1 MRCNMKKGML
11 IIALMLLLVGCD
23 INYNISINE
32 DFSIV
37 SEFNYTSDD
46 LSTSSVI
53 DDEDISFYEKSGYT
67 VVELLRGVKIYKEY
81 KDINAYLGVSNEAI
95 DKVSYDRDSNTLNI
109 VVNKDKCA
117 RLFTKGS
124 TEDGD
129 NLASSVSFTI
139 LSNIPV
145 VSSNADLVNGK
156 MYTWNFNK
164 DSCDRNITISFD
176 RSLAG
181 SSGNNNSS
189 NNDKTSDVNK
199 DNTSNG
205 NSIYLYV
212 FLGVVLLFGLY
223 VWYKRNRVNNEV

>member
-1 MRCNMKKGML
+1 MKKGML

-53 DDEDISFYEKSGYT
+53 DDEDISFYKKSGYT

-95 DKVSYDRDSNTLNI
+95 DKVSYDRDSNMLSV
-109 VVNKDKCA
+109 VVNKDKCV
-117 RLFTKGS
+117 RLFTKES

-139 LSNIPV
+139 LSNVPV

-156 MYTWNFNK
+156 VYTWNFNK
-164 DSCDRNITISFD
+164 DNCDRNITISFD
-176 RSLAG
+176 RSLTN
-181 SSGNNNSS
+181 SSDNNNSS

>member
-1 MRCNMKKGML
+1 MKKGML

-95 DKVSYDRDSNTLNI
+95 DKVSYDRDSNMLNI

-117 RLFTKGS
+117 RLFTKES

-176 RSLAG
+176 RSLAN

>member
-1 MRCNMKKGML
+1 ML

-176 RSLAG
+176 RSLAN

>member
-1 MRCNMKKGML
+1 MKKGML

-95 DKVSYDRDSNTLNI
+95 DKVSYDRDSNMLNI

-117 RLFTKGS
+117 RLFTKES

-176 RSLAG
+176 RSLAN

-223 VWYKRNRVNNEV
+223 VWYKRKRVNNEV

>member
-1 MRCNMKKGML
+1 ML

-95 DKVSYDRDSNTLNI
+95 DKVSYDRDSNMLNI

-117 RLFTKGS
+117 RLFTKES

-176 RSLAG
+176 RSLAN

>member
-1 MRCNMKKGML
+1 MKKGML

-95 DKVSYDRDSNTLNI
+95 DKVSYDRDSNMLNI

-176 RSLAG
+176 RSLAN

>member
-1 MRCNMKKGML
+1 MKKGML

-95 DKVSYDRDSNTLNI
+95 DKVSYDRDSKMLNI

-117 RLFTKGS
+117 RLFTKES

-139 LSNIPV
+139 LSNVPV

-176 RSLAG
+176 RSLVG

>member
-1 MRCNMKKGML
+1 ML

-53 DDEDISFYEKSGYT
+53 DDEDISFYKKSGYT

-95 DKVSYDRDSNTLNI
+95 DKVSYDRDSNMLSV
-109 VVNKDKCA
+109 VVNKDKCV
-117 RLFTKGS
+117 RLFTKES

-139 LSNIPV
+139 LSNVPV

-156 MYTWNFNK
+156 VYTWNFNK
-164 DSCDRNITISFD
+164 DNCDRNITISFD
-176 RSLAG
+176 RSLTN
-181 SSGNNNSS
+181 SSDNNNSS

>member
-1 MRCNMKKGML
+1 MKKGML

-95 DKVSYDRDSNTLNI
+95 GKVSYDRDSNMLNI

-117 RLFTKGS
+117 RLFTKES

-176 RSLAG
+176 RSLAN

>member
-1 MRCNMKKGML
+1 MKKGML

-95 DKVSYDRDSNTLNI
+95 DKVSYDRDSNMLNI

-145 VSSNADLVNGK
+145 VSSNADMVNGK

-176 RSLAG
+176 RSLAN

>member
-1 MRCNMKKGML
+1 MKKGML

-81 KDINAYLGVSNEAI
+81 KDINAYLSVSNEAI
-95 DKVSYDRDSNTLNI
+95 DKVSYDRDSNMLNI

-117 RLFTKGS
+117 RLFTKES

-176 RSLAG
+176 RSLAN

>member
-1 MRCNMKKGML
+1 ML

-95 DKVSYDRDSNTLNI
+95 DKVSYDRDSNMLNI

-117 RLFTKGS
+117 RLFTKES

-139 LSNIPV
+139 LSNVPV

-176 RSLAG
+176 RSLAN

>member
-1 MRCNMKKGML
+1 MKKGML

-95 DKVSYDRDSNTLNI
+95 DKVSYDRDSNMLNI

-117 RLFTKGS
+117 RLFTKES

-139 LSNIPV
+139 LSNVPV

-176 RSLAG
+176 RSLAN

>member
-1 MRCNMKKGML
+1 MKKGML

-53 DDEDISFYEKSGYT
+53 DDEDISFYKKSGYT

-81 KDINAYLGVSNEAI
+81 KDINAYLGVSDEAI
-95 DKVSYDRDSNTLNI
+95 DKVSYDRNSNMLNI

-117 RLFTKGS
+117 RLFTKES

-139 LSNIPV
+139 LSNVPV

-164 DSCDRNITISFD
+164 DNCDRNITISFD
-176 RSLAG
+176 RSLAN

-212 FLGVVLLFGLY
+212 FLGVVLLFCLY
-223 VWYKRNRVNNEV
+223 VWYKRNRVNDEV

>member
-1 MRCNMKKGML
+1 MKKGML

-176 RSLAG
+176 RSLAN

>member
-1 MRCNMKKGML
+1 MKKGML

-95 DKVSYDRDSNTLNI
+95 DKVSYDRDSNMLNI

-117 RLFTKGS
+117 RLFTKES

-139 LSNIPV
+139 LSNVPV

-176 RSLAG
+176 RSLAN

-189 NNDKTSDVNK
+189 NNDKNSDVNK

>member
-1 MRCNMKKGML
+1 ML

>member
-1 MRCNMKKGML
+1 MKKGML

-95 DKVSYDRDSNTLNI
+95 DKVSYDRDSNMLNI

-117 RLFTKGS
+117 RLFTKES

-139 LSNIPV
+139 LSNVPV

-176 RSLAG
+176 RSLAN

-223 VWYKRNRVNNEV
+223 FWYKRNRVNNEV

>member
-1 MRCNMKKGML
+1 MKKGML

-95 DKVSYDRDSNTLNI
+95 DKVSYDRDSNMLNI

-117 RLFTKGS
+117 RLFTKES

-139 LSNIPV
+139 LSNVPV

-176 RSLAG
+176 RSLVG

>member
-1 MRCNMKKGML
+1 ML

-95 DKVSYDRDSNTLNI
+95 DKVSYDRDSNMLNI

-176 RSLAG
+176 RSLAN

>member
-1 MRCNMKKGML
+1 MKKGML

-95 DKVSYDRDSNTLNI
+95 DKVSYDRDSNMLNI

-117 RLFTKGS
+117 RLFTKES

-164 DSCDRNITISFD
+164 DSCDRNITVSFD
-176 RSLAG
+176 RSLVG
-181 SSGNNNSS
+181 SSDNNNSS
-189 NNDKTSDVNK
+189 NNDKNSDVNK

-212 FLGVVLLFGLY
+212 FLGVVLLFCLY
-223 VWYKRNRVNNEV
+223 VWYKRNRVNDEV

>member
-1 MRCNMKKGML
+1 ML

-95 DKVSYDRDSNTLNI
+95 DKVSYDRDSNMLNI

-145 VSSNADLVNGK
+145 VSSNADMVNGK

-176 RSLAG
+176 RSLAN

>member
-1 MRCNMKKGML
+1 MKKGML

>member
-1 MRCNMKKGML
+1 ML

-95 DKVSYDRDSNTLNI
+95 DKVSYDRDSNMLNI

-117 RLFTKGS
+117 RLFTKES

-176 RSLAG
+176 RSLAN

-199 DNTSNG
+199 NNTSNG

>member
-1 MRCNMKKGML
+1 MKKGML
-11 IIALMLLLVGCD
+11 IIALLLLLVGCD

-95 DKVSYDRDSNTLNI
+95 DKVSYDRDSNMLNI

-117 RLFTKGS
+117 RLFTKES

-176 RSLAG
+176 RSLVG

>member
-1 MRCNMKKGML
+1 ML

-95 DKVSYDRDSNTLNI
+95 DKVSYDRDSNMLNI

-117 RLFTKGS
+117 RLFTKES

-176 RSLAG
+176 RSLVG

-223 VWYKRNRVNNEV
+223 VWYKRNKVNNEV

>member
-1 MRCNMKKGML
+1 ML

-95 DKVSYDRDSNTLNI
+95 DKVSYDRDSNMLNI

-117 RLFTKGS
+117 RLFTKES

-176 RSLAG
+176 RSLVG

>member
-1 MRCNMKKGML
+1 MKKGML

-95 DKVSYDRDSNTLNI
+95 DKVSYDRDSNMLNI

-117 RLFTKGS
+117 RLFTKES

-176 RSLAG
+176 RSLVG